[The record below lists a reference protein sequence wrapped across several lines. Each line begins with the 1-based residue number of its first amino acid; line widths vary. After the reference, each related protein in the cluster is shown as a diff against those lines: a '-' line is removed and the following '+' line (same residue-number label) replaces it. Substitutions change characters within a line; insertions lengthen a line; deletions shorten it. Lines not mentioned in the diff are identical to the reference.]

1 MTTTTGRPAL
11 LRRASAQAAR
21 PQRRGRPRWVH
32 GPPRPASGAHTCS
45 SAWNETVGLIRGK
58 GGYKE
63 LGVPWPEHE
72 LATELR
78 GVAASLPHRHTDAQ
92 GVRDN
97 HRKPAHGA
105 VPNVRPRRAAFSR
118 GARFVSAGASVA
130 HAERAVQRLSWRC
143 VDIELVWQA
152 EDLCRV

>member
-1 MTTTTGRPAL
+1 MG
-11 LRRASAQAAR
+11 S
-21 PQRRGRPRWVH
+21 
-32 GPPRPASGAHTCS
+32 
-45 SAWNETVGLIRGK
+45 IRGK
-58 GGYKE
+58 GGYNE
-63 LGVPWPEHE
+63 SDVPWPEYE

-78 GVAASLPHRHTDAQ
+78 GVAASLPHGHTDAQ

-105 VPNVRPRRAAFSR
+105 VPNVRPRRAALSR

-130 HAERAVQRLSWRC
+130 HAERAVQCLSWRR